1 MSPRYYKSKSRL
13 GDLIDNLLDN
23 YSEEGISVLAAEP
36 SRMMRAIILVLL
48 ALLASAAIWS
58 FIGKADVLVKARGS
72 ISPEGKQ
79 YKVQTPMK
87 GELVDIY
94 VAEGMPVI
102 EGDILAR
109 VFSPNAIGVAA
120 AAETAKGLYDKAKR
134 AYEDF
139 PAQKKLREREYAI
152 LKSKLEADRLTQQKL
167 EAESIAQLGEEQALK
182 LQKARNKLAK
192 ADDARNHAKSVLD
205 SHVRLFNSPGG
216 GGISRQKVTEKR
228 NDFKTKQLDY
238 QLALAEMGEFEVG
251 LSKQYTKKRAD
262 IQKNA
267 FRLLS
272 LQAQYDS
279 TQLQLAKDEKAL
291 ETELRISRATYLSS
305 SSVTFDDI
313 DEDNNLRLRAPM
325 DGIVIKMLIE
335 QTGINIEDKA
345 PILILAPEDS
355 RKILEVL
362 IVESDRGFLR
372 VGMKVKV
379 KIDAFSY
386 QRYGLIHGEL
396 EYISPGTF
404 TDPQSKNAYY
414 TARVGLDKDYFTING
429 EKTSIRYGMKAEAE
443 ITVRKRRIIDLVLDP
458 IRNIAG

>member
-13 GDLIDNLLDN
+13 GDLLDN
-23 YSEEGISVLAAEP
+23 YSAEGISVLAAEP
-36 SRMMRAIILVLL
+36 SRMMRAIILVLV
-48 ALLASAAIWS
+48 AVLASAVIWS
-58 FIGKADVLVKARGS
+58 FIGKADVLVKAKGS

-109 VFSPNAIGVAA
+109 VFSQRAIGVAA
-120 AAETAKGLYDKAKR
+120 AADTAKGLYDKAKR
-134 AYEDF
+134 TYEDF

-152 LKSKLEADRLTQQKL
+152 LKSKLDADRLAQQKL

-182 LQKARNKLAK
+182 LQKARAKLLK
-192 ADDARNHAKSVLD
+192 ADDARRRAKSVFK
-205 SHVRLFNSPGG
+205 SRERLFNSAGG
-216 GGISRQKVTEKR
+216 GGISRQQVAEKR
-228 NDFKTKQLDY
+228 SDYRAKQLDY
-238 QLALAEMGEFEVG
+238 ELALAEIGEFEVG
-251 LSKQYTKKRAD
+251 LSKEYTKKRAE

-267 FRLLS
+267 LQLLS

-279 TQLQLAKDEKAL
+279 AQLQLAKDEKTL

-305 SSVTFDDI
+305 SKVTFDDI

-325 DGIVIKMLIE
+325 DGIVIQLLIE

-355 RKILEVL
+355 RKILEIL
-362 IVESDRGFLR
+362 IV
-372 VGMKVKV
+372 
-379 KIDAFSY
+379 
-386 QRYGLIHGEL
+386 
-396 EYISPGTF
+396 
-404 TDPQSKNAYY
+404 
-414 TARVGLDKDYFTING
+414 
-429 EKTSIRYGMKAEAE
+429 
-443 ITVRKRRIIDLVLDP
+443 
-458 IRNIAG
+458 